1 MRVLSRLVF
10 LVSVACASAA
20 SAADATLFRIFL
32 RDGAVL
38 VSYGEFSRVEDR
50 VIFSMPVG
58 GGADEPRLQVVWVAA
73 DAVDWPRTERYANSA
88 RFQQYAQTRGEQ
100 DFRALNDDV
109 ARVLNEIAV
118 TTDRARAMELAS
130 RARAALATWPL
141 THQGYRQDDVREI
154 VGLIDEAIAGLRAS
168 SGQTSFELSLVASL
182 PAVELEPMLGMPS
195 PAQQLDQVIRL
206 AGLTT
211 QPSDRLMLLQTA
223 RAMLDEGSAAVI
235 PNAAALRESLE
246 IRIKGELDVERR
258 YADLSRRLVR
268 ASEREAA
275 RARVTGVEKVLARI
289 DHEDQRLG
297 RRRPDV
303 VAALRAT
310 VVAHLNAAHEL
321 RLRRDQW
328 LLRQDVYQDYQRMIG
343 TQFIGLVKARGSLE
357 SIRRLDGPKLATL
370 QSLRSRLS
378 GGAERLERLRV
389 PDELRAT
396 HDLIVG
402 AWRFAENATRQRVDA
417 VASGNMGRAWEASS
431 AAAGALMMLTR
442 AQQNIREM
450 LELPRL
456 P

>member
-50 VIFSMPVG
+50 VVFSMPVG

-88 RFQQYAQTRGEQ
+88 RFQQYAQTRGEE

-168 SGQTSFELSLVASL
+168 AGQTSFELSLVASL
-182 PAVELEPMLGMPS
+182 PAPDLEPMLGMPT
-195 PAQQLDQVIRL
+195 AAEQLDQVVRL
-206 AGLTT
+206 ASLTT
-211 QPSDRLMLLQTA
+211 EPSDRLMLLQTA
-223 RAMLDEGSAAVI
+223 RAMLDEGSAAII

-246 IRIKGELDVERR
+246 IRIKAELDVERR

-268 ASEREAA
+268 AAEREAA
-275 RARVTGVEKVLARI
+275 RARVTGVEKLLARI

-310 VVAHLNAAHEL
+310 VAANLNAAREL

-343 TQFIGLVKARGSLE
+343 SQFIGLVKARGSLE
-357 SIRRLDGPKLATL
+357 AIRRLDGPKLGTL

-389 PDELRAT
+389 PDELQGT

-402 AWRFAENATRQRVDA
+402 AWRFAENATRHRVDA
-417 VASGNMGRAWEASS
+417 VASGNLARAWEASS

>member
-88 RFQQYAQTRGEQ
+88 RFQQYAQTRGEE

-118 TTDRARAMELAS
+118 TTDRVRAMELAS

-168 SGQTSFELSLVASL
+168 AGQTSFELSLVASL
-182 PAVELEPMLGMPS
+182 PTPELEPMQGMPT
-195 PAQQLDQVIRL
+195 PAEQLDQVVRL
-206 AGLTT
+206 ASLTT

-223 RAMLDEGSAAVI
+223 RAMLDEGSATII

-258 YADLSRRLVR
+258 YANLSRRLVQ

-275 RARVTGVEKVLARI
+275 RARVGGVEKVLARI

-310 VVAHLNAAHEL
+310 VAANLNAAREL

-343 TQFIGLVKARGSLE
+343 SQFMGLVKARASLE
-357 SIRRLDGPKLATL
+357 AIRRLDGPKLGTL

-389 PDELRAT
+389 PDELRGT

-402 AWRFAENATRQRVDA
+402 AWRFAENATRHRVDA
-417 VASGNMGRAWEASS
+417 VSSGNLARAWEASS

>member
-88 RFQQYAQTRGEQ
+88 RFQQYAQTRGEE

-168 SGQTSFELSLVASL
+168 AGQTSFELSLVASL
-182 PAVELEPMLGMPS
+182 PAPELEPMLGMPT
-195 PAQQLDQVIRL
+195 PAEQLDQVIRL
-206 AGLTT
+206 ASLTT

-223 RAMLDEGSAAVI
+223 RAMLDEGSAAII

-246 IRIKGELDVERR
+246 IRIKAELDVERR

-268 ASEREAA
+268 AAEREAA

-310 VVAHLNAAHEL
+310 VAANLNAAREL

-343 TQFIGLVKARGSLE
+343 SQFIGLVKARASLE
-357 SIRRLDGPKLATL
+357 AIRRLDGPKLGTL

-389 PDELRAT
+389 PDELQGT

-417 VASGNMGRAWEASS
+417 VSSGNLARAWEASS

>member
-88 RFQQYAQTRGEQ
+88 RFQQYAQTRGEE

-168 SGQTSFELSLVASL
+168 AGQTSFELSLVASL
-182 PAVELEPMLGMPS
+182 PAPDLEPMLGMPT
-195 PAQQLDQVIRL
+195 PAEQLDQVIRL
-206 AGLTT
+206 ASLTT

-223 RAMLDEGSAAVI
+223 RAMLDEGSAAII

-258 YADLSRRLVR
+258 YADLSRRLVK
-268 ASEREAA
+268 AAEREAA

-310 VVAHLNAAHEL
+310 IAANLNAAREL

-343 TQFIGLVKARGSLE
+343 SQFIGLVKARGSLE
-357 SIRRLDGPKLATL
+357 AIRRLDGPKLGTL

-389 PDELRAT
+389 PDELQGT

-402 AWRFAENATRQRVDA
+402 AWRFAENATRHRVDA
-417 VASGNMGRAWEASS
+417 VASGNLARAWEASS

>member
-1 MRVLSRLVF
+1 MRMLSRLVF
-10 LVSVACASAA
+10 LVSLACASAA
-20 SAADATLFRIFL
+20 TAADATLFRIFL
-32 RDGAVL
+32 RDGGVL
-38 VSYGEFSRVEDR
+38 VSFGELTRVEDR

-58 GGADEPRLQVVWVAA
+58 GGTAEPRLQVVWVSA
-73 DAVDWPRTERYANSA
+73 DAVDWPRTERYAASA
-88 RFQQYAQTRGEQ
+88 RYQHYAQTRGEE
-100 DFRALNDDV
+100 DFQALNDDV

-118 TTDRARAMELAS
+118 TTDRARAMDLAS
-130 RARAALATWPL
+130 RARTALAAWPL
-141 THQGYRQDDVREI
+141 SHQGYRQDDVREI

-182 PAVELEPMLGMPS
+182 PAVELEPMLGMPT

-223 RAMLDEGSAAVI
+223 RAMLDEGVVV

-275 RARVTGVEKVLARI
+275 RARVTGVEKELARI

-303 VAALRAT
+303 VTALRAA
-310 VVAHLNAAHEL
+310 VVANLDAAREL

-343 TQFIGLVKARGSLE
+343 SQLMGLVKARGSLE
-357 SIRRLDGPKLATL
+357 AIRRLDGPKLSTL
-370 QSLRSRLS
+370 QALRSRLS

-396 HDLIVG
+396 HDLVVG
-402 AWRFAENATRQRVDA
+402 AWRFAENATRQRADA
-417 VASGNMGRAWEASS
+417 VASGNLGRAWEASS

-442 AQQNIREM
+442 AQQNIREL
-450 LELPRL
+450 LELPRI